1 MLITNSSNVAETL
14 NKIETDH
21 GTWTSYGANGQT
33 TTQQVE
39 GNLEGTGYKA
49 RFKDNPH
56 GPDHGWGPLANT
68 EEEAVSLFL
77 IKAAAN
83 LRLTLRDAIF

>member
-14 NKIETDH
+14 NQMETAH
-21 GTWTSYGANGQT
+21 GTWTSYGDSGQT
-33 TTQQVE
+33 TTQEVE

-49 RFKDNPH
+49 RFKDNPN
-56 GPDHGWGPLANT
+56 GPDHGWGPLAKS

-83 LRLTLRDAIF
+83 LRLTLKAAIF